1 MITIIIIIIIII
13 ICNYNYLYA
22 FIVHRYL
29 KIIIILC
36 KFIFV
41 NLGQLE
47 FLRLRRKAERELGDI
62 FCVKQFHSVCL
73 NSGPVTF
80 TILEDMVDKYIA
92 RRKEELRILM
102 ES

>member
-1 MITIIIIIIIII
+1 MILVHII
-13 ICNYNYLYA
+13 
-22 FIVHRYL
+22 HRFKY
-29 KIIIILC
+29 IYIYISI
-36 KFIFV
+36 

-47 FLRLRRKAERELGDI
+47 FLRLRRKAEQELGDI
-62 FCVKQFHSVCL
+62 FCIKQFHSVCL

-80 TILEDMVDKYIA
+80 TILEDMVDNYIA